1 MYHLKI
7 YNYFRKVMK
16 KLGFILKYVYI
27 FEIIAKKVKAQFA
40 VLLKKL
46 QIG

>member
-1 MYHLKI
+1 
-7 YNYFRKVMK
+7 MK
-16 KLGFILKYVYI
+16 KSGFIVKYAYI
-27 FEIIAKKVKAQFA
+27 FEIIAKKVKSKFA